1 MAVISRSSRLIL
13 VQLETTRTQHTQE
26 QTPSSIHTARA
37 LGRGAEELGD
47 GLDSSGSSSL
57 PMSAVSDLPLGGF
70 HLCQVR

>member
-47 GLDSSGSSSL
+47 GLDSSGSSSP